1 VRKWQGRSG
10 SLFIT
15 SYPLCDKILNMQAM
29 NMPGSVLPDSKG
41 TGGFLNPDK
50 IVSEFGIKEGMIIAD
65 FGSGAGYF
73 TILLAQRVGTGGKVF
88 ALDIQESAL
97 DNVRVRAK
105 AAGLENVETIRSNL
119 EVLGS
124 SGLADNSQDIV
135 LLANILFQSEQKGD
149 IVKEAKRVLKEGGS
163 LVVID
168 WKMGAGGF
176 GPPDN
181 LRTDEIAMR
190 SLVMGEGLA
199 LEKEID
205 AGQFHYGMIFKK

>member
-1 VRKWQGRSG
+1 
-10 SLFIT
+10 
-15 SYPLCDKILNMQAM
+15 M
-29 NMPGSVLPDSKG
+29 
-41 TGGFLNPDK
+41 NPDK
-50 IVSEFGIKEGMIIAD
+50 IVSGFGIQEGMMIAD

-73 TILLAQRVGTGGKVF
+73 TILLAQRVGADGKVF

-97 DNVRVRAK
+97 DNVRVKAK

-124 SGLADNSQDIV
+124 SGLVESSQDMV
-135 LLANILFQSEQKGD
+135 LLANILFQSEQKAE
-149 IVKEAKRVLKEGGS
+149 IIKESVRVLKNGGS

-168 WKMGAGGF
+168 WKRAAGGF

-190 SLVMGEGLA
+190 SLVLGEGLVF
-199 LEKEID
+199 ENDID
-205 AGQFHYGMIFKK
+205 AGQFHYGLKFKKS

>member
-1 VRKWQGRSG
+1 MEQVAN
-10 SLFIT
+10 I
-15 SYPLCDKILNMQAM
+15 
-29 NMPGSVLPDSKG
+29 PGSVLPDSKG
-41 TGGFLNPDK
+41 TGGFMNPEK
-50 IVSEFGIKEGMIIAD
+50 IIGGFGIKEGMMIAD

-73 TILLAQRVGTGGKVF
+73 TILLGQRVGKNGKVY

-97 DNVRVRAK
+97 DNVRVKAK

-119 EVLGS
+119 EVLGG

-135 LLANILFQSEQKGD
+135 LLANILFQSDLKKE
-149 IVKEAKRVLKEGGS
+149 IVKEAVRVLKSGGS

-168 WKMGAGGF
+168 WKRAAGAMPDGRQGF

-190 SLVMGEGLA
+190 SLVLGEGLVF
-199 LEKEID
+199 ENDID
-205 AGQFHYGMIFKK
+205 AGQFHYGMKFRK